1 MQVLT
6 YLVKILLVVVLK
18 YLQFTHLKVEQKR
31 FAELTRSPDQITLYS
46 LFRRKRS
53 KMKPCFDRMCC
64 CYHTITQ
71 RVNTAL
77 TFLCKELIMGCPSG

>member
-31 FAELTRSPDQITLYS
+31 FAELTRSPDQITHYS

-53 KMKPCFDRMCC
+53 KM
-64 CYHTITQ
+64 
-71 RVNTAL
+71 
-77 TFLCKELIMGCPSG
+77 